1 MPFGKTF
8 DSQQTL
14 RLKIVPNGR
23 TTDPRLD
30 KLTIFFL
37 CDKDECK
44 GMRDF
49 PRRPTLDPGSF
60 RIFT

>member
-14 RLKIVPNGR
+14 RLKIVPNRR

-44 GMRDF
+44 GTRDF
-49 PRRPTLDPGSF
+49 PRHPTLDPRSY